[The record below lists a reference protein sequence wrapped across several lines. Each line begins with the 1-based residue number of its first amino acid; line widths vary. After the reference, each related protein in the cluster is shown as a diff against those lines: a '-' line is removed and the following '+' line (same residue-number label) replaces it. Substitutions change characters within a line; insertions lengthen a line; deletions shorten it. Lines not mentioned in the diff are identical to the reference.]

1 MWAGAKI
8 LYSYSRARS
17 VGWQDLTIPDDKCQI
32 AGFTHLSSRP
42 SVRCVPQVHGS
53 TELAKRR
60 RTIYFRAENSNVS
73 EQKVGSKEQFCRF
86 RCDAADDHSDSIVIA
101 GVPARRTCPDRLR

>member
-1 MWAGAKI
+1 M
-8 LYSYSRARS
+8 
-17 VGWQDLTIPDDKCQI
+17 QDLTIPDDKCQI

-42 SVRCVPQVHGS
+42 SVRCVPQVLGS

-86 RCDAADDHSDSIVIA
+86 RCDAADDHSDSRCA
-101 GVPARRTCPDRLR
+101 SAQNLPRSPALSAPSVPAS